1 MLAVTRREVDLG
13 LYLDQFLIQASLLV
27 SEVLIPMPVGKH
39 TDTSYHYQHRTWIQ
53 ICDPPFG
60 PKAFDSCS
68 YLVLITENPR
78 SPAEA
83 SCSEHSV

>member
-27 SEVLIPMPVGKH
+27 SEVFIPMPVGKH
-39 TDTSYHYQHRTWIQ
+39 TDTSYRSQHRIWIQ

-60 PKAFDSCS
+60 PFWGCS
-68 YLVLITENPR
+68 SDFSHRYSSLF
-78 SPAEA
+78 
-83 SCSEHSV
+83 